1 MKNAFGGLVCVYY
14 RTQITQIK
22 QMTADFYFFL
32 MITPRSPIK
41 NPRKSAPV
49 CVHLRAIIH
58 TNQSPRRH
66 LCAITCY
73 TPTQLITPNAVP
85 IDVKIV
91 INVWITIFQISFLF
105 AMLFN

>member
-14 RTQITQIK
+14 GT
-22 QMTADFYFFL
+22 QMTQTGADLRRFFIGL
-32 MITPRSPIK
+32 RGIIIK
-41 NPRKSAPV
+41 KNKN
-49 CVHLRAIIH
+49 LRAII
-58 TNQSPRRH
+58 SRRSSACH
-66 LCAITCY
+66 NTHKPIPEGICVPFY